1 MTSSSLSLPQVI
13 TPLTFSIFPLDK
25 YPHGVYI
32 FIKVIIPIWGI
43 YTNNPLTL
51 RKESYLCPIIIVIK
65 TRQMP
70 ILPQTS
76 DKSPVCS
83 CCSMKHTD
91 RSEADRKK
99 LVNRLKRIEGQIRG
113 IIGMLENDAY
123 CNDIL
128 IQSAAVNAAVNSFNK
143 ELLANHIR
151 TCVARDIRAGKD
163 ETIDELVATLQKL
176 MK

>member
-1 MTSSSLSLPQVI
+1 MTADHKSEACCSHTVADTETLSSQEPAQ
-13 TPLTFSIFPLDK
+13 K
-25 YPHGVYI
+25 
-32 FIKVIIPIWGI
+32 
-43 YTNNPLTL
+43 
-51 RKESYLCPIIIVIK
+51 
-65 TRQMP
+65 
-70 ILPQTS
+70 
-76 DKSPVCS
+76 VCS
-83 CCSMKHTD
+83 CCCTKHTD
-91 RSEADRKK
+91 RSETERKK

-128 IQSAAVNAAVNSFNK
+128 IQSAAVNAAVNAFNK

-151 TCVARDIRAGKD
+151 TCVARDIREGKD